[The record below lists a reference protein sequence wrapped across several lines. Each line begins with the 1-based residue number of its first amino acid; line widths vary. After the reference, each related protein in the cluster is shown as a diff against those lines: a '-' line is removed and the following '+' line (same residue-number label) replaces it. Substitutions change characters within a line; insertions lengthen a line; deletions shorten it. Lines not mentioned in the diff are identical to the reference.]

1 MAANTNPVFAL
12 KPETRVNCIITA
24 TTTDKSGATTTN
36 IKDLLTAST
45 DGTKVTWIKFKHA
58 GNSSAGI
65 FLIWITDTSGANPT
79 LFYEQTYTAITSSTT
94 VTTAEGTIIF
104 NDLQLKSGQ
113 KIQVAATVVTS
124 NIHCTASIGE
134 FS

>member
-1 MAANTNPVFAL
+1 MAANFQPVFAL
-12 KPETRVNCIITA
+12 KPETKVNCIITA
-24 TTTDKSGATTTN
+24 TTTDKSGATQTN
-36 IKDLLTAST
+36 IKNLLTAST

-58 GNSSAGI
+58 GNSTAGI

-79 LFYEQTYTAITSSTT
+79 LFYEQSYTSITSSST
-94 VTTAEGTIIF
+94 VTTAEGTITF

-113 KIQVAATVVTS
+113 KIQVGATVVTT
-124 NIHCTASIGE
+124 NIHVTASIGD